1 MQVTM
6 CASSWCGTIIHGAG
20 HRSRSIVRMA
30 VFKIKHVVEK
40 FRHVLIERE
49 GECFCLVEVAIY
61 LLIVR
66 FCCSRIL
73 EVQIVILNERATCYG
88 RQIYAFNQH
97 KKVQKWVIHT
107 S

>member
-1 MQVTM
+1 M
-6 CASSWCGTIIHGAG
+6 
-20 HRSRSIVRMA
+20 RKA
-30 VFKIKHVVEK
+30 VVKIKHVVEK

-73 EVQIVILNERATCYG
+73 EVQML
-88 RQIYAFNQH
+88 
-97 KKVQKWVIHT
+97 
-107 S
+107 